1 MISMSSSTKKKLR
14 QQQVSAQKAKQQKTA
29 KKDSDKMK
37 LYTGI
42 FFVVLA
48 LMLVVVIIALI
59 DNSGIVERNTTA
71 VKVGEESVSAAEM
84 NMYYIEA
91 INEFYTANS
100 SYLSMYGLDLYTALD
115 QQRSSDGSSSWADYF
130 IDLAKEDI
138 QYDYAVYNAAV
149 EAGYQLS
156 ESHQASIAELMT
168 ELDNVAASAGY
179 SSTNKYLEAIYG
191 TGANT
196 ESYKH
201 VMEVMTI
208 ASVYYNDYQNSLTY
222 SDDLLASTDAESPL
236 TYNHY
241 SYDTY
246 IIYASDY
253 LEGGTET
260 EDGDIEYSDAEN
272 AAALAAAE
280 ADAKALV
287 AGTYENS
294 EDFVTAIYKLPVHAD
309 GDTTPAYLNIA
320 DKSGTEVTALVK
332 DWVTDPARQPGDMTY
347 VERTT
352 GTGDDTVVAG
362 YNVVYFLGAT
372 DNDFPMV
379 NVRHILASFE
389 GGTVDES
396 TGETT
401 YSTVEIANA
410 KDAAQAVYDEWLAGD
425 HSEESFA
432 ALANEHST
440 DPGSNTV
447 GGLYEDVY
455 PGQMVDEFN
464 DWCFDESRQIGD
476 HTMIK
481 TTYGYHIMYFSGYSD
496 TTYRDY
502 LVSQKLASADME
514 TWHESILEQ
523 NPITDVNLSRVNK
536 DLILYNLLYASYANS
551 AS

>member
-1 MISMSSSTKKKLR
+1 MSSSTKKKLR
-14 QQQVSAQKAKQQKTA
+14 KEQVSAQKTNQQKTT
-29 KKDSDKMK
+29 KKESDKMK

-42 FFVVLA
+42 FFVILA
-48 LMLVVVIIALI
+48 LMLVVVIIAAI

-71 VKVGEESVSAAEM
+71 VKVGDEPVSAAEL
-84 NMYYIEA
+84 NMYYIES
-91 INEFYTANS
+91 INEFYNS
-100 SYLSMYGLDLYTALD
+100 NYNYLSMYGLDLYTALD
-115 QQRSSDGSSSWADYF
+115 QQRSTDGTTSWADYF
-130 IDLAKEDI
+130 IEMAKEDI

-156 ESHQASIAELMT
+156 EADQASIDELMAD
-168 ELDNVAASAGY
+168 LDEAAATAGY
-179 SSTNKYLEAIYG
+179 SSTDKYLESVYG

-196 ESYKH
+196 DSYQR
-201 VMEVMTI
+201 VMEVMAI
-208 ASVYYNDYQNSLTY
+208 ATAYYADYQLSLSY
-222 SDDLLASTDAESPL
+222 SDDVKAAAEAESPL

-241 SYDTY
+241 NYDTY
-246 IIYASDY
+246 IIYASSY

-280 ADAKALV
+280 ADAKALI
-287 AGTYENS
+287 AGTYEDAL
-294 EDFVTAIYKLPVHAD
+294 DFTEAIYALPINVD
-309 GDTTPAYLNIA
+309 SDSTPTILNIES
-320 DKSGTEVTALVK
+320 KSGTEVTSLVRE
-332 DWVTDPARQPGDMTY
+332 WVTDPSRQPGDMTY
-347 VERTT
+347 VERIV
-352 GTGDDTVVAG
+352 GTGDEAEVSG
-362 YNVVYFLGAT
+362 YNVVYFRSVT
-372 DNDFPMV
+372 DNEFPMV
-379 NVRHILASFE
+379 NVRHILKSFE

-401 YSTVEIANA
+401 YSTVEIAEA

-425 HSEESFA
+425 ATEESFA

-440 DPGSNTV
+440 DPGSNTI

-455 PGQMVDEFN
+455 PGETVEEFN
-464 DWCFDESRQIGD
+464 DWCYDESRQPGD

-481 TTYGYHIMYFSGYSD
+481 TDYGYHIMYFSGYSD

-502 LVSQKLASADME
+502 LITSDLAAADLE
-514 TWHESILEQ
+514 VWYDAIIEQ

-536 DLILYNLLYASYANS
+536 DLILYNLLYADYVSS